1 MQIKKDFEYYKNLHS
16 LVSHALLHLL
26 FQVSTSSRYVP
37 VTRRNEIL
45 LKYLKP
51 KLNDKAL
58 LNIKKDIKLM
68 IQTARSK
75 GSNLEMKLY
84 EINEKAKQTK
94 IAGAEK
100 LYSLLVYLYDE
111 ERIESRLFE
120 EGQAAEPGIL
130 YMLEEH
136 IEHCFD
142 HDDSQVAPLSMLIQ
156 LERAPELIDVINRHG
171 WFIAE
176 MKEWNRDTLQAHLLL
191 HPVTKH

>member
-1 MQIKKDFEYYKNLHS
+1 MQIRKDFEYHKNLHS
-16 LVSHALLHLL
+16 LISSALLHLL

-37 VTRRNEIL
+37 VTKRNEIL

-51 KLNDKAL
+51 KLNDKRL
-58 LNIKKDIKLM
+58 SNIKKDIRLM

-84 EINEKAKQTK
+84 ELNEKAKQTK

-111 ERIESRLFE
+111 ERIESRLYE
-120 EGQAAEPGIL
+120 EGQTAEPSIL
-130 YMLEEH
+130 YLLEEH
-136 IEHCFD
+136 IDHYFD
-142 HDDSQVAPLSMLIQ
+142 HDDSQIAPLSMLIQ
-156 LERAPELIDVINRHG
+156 LERAPELINVINQHG

-176 MKEWNRDTLQAHLLL
+176 MKEWNSDTLQAHLLL
-191 HPVTKH
+191 HPATKY